1 MAAPAVAEFLK
12 GSFEMPTITC
22 VDDFRTLAKRRIPRF
37 AFDYLDGGAGHEIGL
52 RRNVEAFD
60 ALKLMP
66 RMLVNVDKIDT
77 STTFFGRKWS
87 MPFATAPIGAG
98 GIMWP
103 GGEEAIARA
112 AVEAG
117 IPYTN
122 ATPACISLERV
133 KEVAGDNAWFQLYVG
148 RAEPM
153 VQDLVNRA
161 EAAGYDVMFVTVD
174 VPVPPRRFRDLRNK
188 FTMPFAW
195 SPSVIWQLVQR
206 PQWSLGTLM
215 NGIPR
220 FANMERYAPI
230 KGVQPMAR
238 YMSSQVTGKFDWDS
252 LKRLRDRWKGRIVP
266 KGLMSVED
274 CLKAKAIGCD
284 GIVVSNHGGRQLGSL
299 PTSIEV
305 LPAIRAAVGKDFPL
319 IIDSGIRSGEHIVKA
334 IASGA
339 DFCLLGR
346 AVVYSVAALGKS
358 GPKVALDMLR
368 AEMEQVLGQIGYPQI
383 ADLKAHSPA
392 ML

>member
-1 MAAPAVAEFLK
+1 VAEIPK
-12 GSFEMPTITC
+12 GFIEMPTITC
-22 VDDFRTLAKRRIPRF
+22 VDDFRTLARRRIPRF

-174 VPVPPRRFRDLRNK
+174 VPVPPRRLRDLRNK

-195 SPSVIWQLVQR
+195 SPSVIWQLMQR
-206 PQWSLGTLM
+206 PQWSIGTLM

-220 FANMERYAPI
+220 FANMERYSPI

-252 LKRLRDRWKGRIVP
+252 LKKLRDRWKGKIVP

-274 CLKAKAIGCD
+274 CLKAKEIGCD
-284 GIVVSNHGGRQLGSL
+284 GVVVSNHGGRQLGSL
-299 PTSIEV
+299 PSSIEV

-334 IASGA
+334 LASGA

-346 AVVYSVAALGKS
+346 AVVYSVAALGKP
-358 GPKVALDMLR
+358 GPKVALDMLK

-383 ADLKAHSPA
+383 GDLKTHAPV
-392 ML
+392 MR

>member
-1 MAAPAVAEFLK
+1 MVIASV
-12 GSFEMPTITC
+12 S
-22 VDDFRTLAKRRIPRF
+22 DFRTLAKRRIPRF
-37 AFDYLDGGAGHEIGL
+37 AFDYLDGGAGDEIGL
-52 RRNVEAFD
+52 RRNIEALD
-60 ALKLMP
+60 ALKLVP
-66 RMLVNVDKIDT
+66 RMLVNVEKVDL
-77 STTFFGRKWS
+77 STTFLGRKWN

-98 GIMWP
+98 GLMWP
-103 GGEEAIARA
+103 RGEEAIARA

-133 KEVAGDNAWFQLYVG
+133 REVAGDNAWFQLYVG

-153 VQDLVNRA
+153 VEDLVARA
-161 EAAGYDVMFVTVD
+161 EAAGYEMMFVTVD
-174 VPVPPRRFRDLRNK
+174 VPVPPRRLRDLHNK

-195 SPSVIWQLVQR
+195 TPWVIWQLVTH
-206 PQWSLGTLM
+206 PEWSVRTLL

-252 LKRLRDRWKGRIVP
+252 LKKLRDRWKGKIVP
-266 KGLMSVED
+266 KGLLSPED
-274 CLKAKAIGCD
+274 CVKAKEIGCD
-284 GIVVSNHGGRQLGSL
+284 GVVVSNHGGRQLGSL
-299 PTSIEV
+299 PASIEV

-319 IIDSGIRSGEHIVKA
+319 ILDSGIRSGEHIVKA
-334 IASGA
+334 LASGA

-346 AVVYSVAALGKS
+346 AIVYSVAGMGVS
-358 GPKVALDMLR
+358 GPAVVMDLLR
-368 AEMEQVLGQIGYPQI
+368 AEMEQVLGQIGYPNI
-383 ADLKAHSPA
+383 AALKAGAPA
-392 ML
+392 MR

>member
-1 MAAPAVAEFLK
+1 MVIASV
-12 GSFEMPTITC
+12 S
-22 VDDFRTLAKRRIPRF
+22 DFRTLAKRRIPRF
-37 AFDYLDGGAGHEIGL
+37 AFDYLDGGAGDEIGL
-52 RRNVEAFD
+52 RRNIEALD
-60 ALKLMP
+60 AVKLMP
-66 RMLVNVDKIDT
+66 RMLVNVEKIDL
-77 STTFFGRKWS
+77 STNFFGRTWK

-112 AVEAG
+112 AIEAG

-133 KEVAGDNAWFQLYVG
+133 REIAGDNAWFQLYVG

-153 VQDLVNRA
+153 VEDLVNRA

-174 VPVPPRRFRDLRNK
+174 VPVPPRRLRDLKNH

-206 PQWSLGTLM
+206 PRWSIGTLL

-238 YMSSQVTGKFDWDS
+238 YMSSQVTGKFDWES

-274 CLKAKAIGCD
+274 CLKAKEIGCD
-284 GIVVSNHGGRQLGSL
+284 GVVVSNHGGRQLGSL
-299 PTSIEV
+299 PSSIEV

-334 IASGA
+334 LAAGA

-346 AVVYSVAALGKS
+346 AVVYSVAAMGKP
-358 GPKVALDMLR
+358 GPKMALDLLR
-368 AEMEQVLGQIGYPQI
+368 AEMEQVLGQIGYPNL
-383 ADLKAHSPA
+383 AELKAKSPV
-392 ML
+392 MG

>member
-1 MAAPAVAEFLK
+1 MVIASV
-12 GSFEMPTITC
+12 S
-22 VDDFRTLAKRRIPRF
+22 DFRTLAKRRIPRF
-37 AFDYLDGGAGHEIGL
+37 AFDYLDGGAGDEIGL
-52 RRNVEAFD
+52 RRNIEALD

-66 RMLVNVDKIDT
+66 RMLVNVEKVDL
-77 STTFFGRKWS
+77 STTFLGRKWN

-98 GIMWP
+98 GLMWP
-103 GGEEAIARA
+103 RGEEAIARA

-122 ATPACISLERV
+122 ATPACISLERIR
-133 KEVAGDNAWFQLYVG
+133 EVAGDNAWFQLYVG

-153 VQDLVNRA
+153 VEDLVARA

-174 VPVPPRRFRDLRNK
+174 VPVPPRRLRDLHNK

-195 SPSVIWQLVQR
+195 TPWVIWQLVTH
-206 PQWSLGTLM
+206 PEWSVRTLL
-215 NGIPR
+215 NGIPS

-252 LKRLRDRWKGRIVP
+252 LKKLRDRWNGKIVP
-266 KGLMSVED
+266 KGLLSPED
-274 CLKAKAIGCD
+274 CVKAKEIGCD

-299 PTSIEV
+299 PASIEV

-319 IIDSGIRSGEHIVKA
+319 ILDSGIRSGEHIVKA
-334 IASGA
+334 LASGA

-346 AVVYSVAALGKS
+346 AIVYSVAGMGVS
-358 GPKVALDMLR
+358 GPAVVMDLLR
-368 AEMEQVLGQIGYPQI
+368 AEMEQVLGQIGYPNI
-383 ADLKAHSPA
+383 AALKAGAPA
-392 ML
+392 MR

>member
-1 MAAPAVAEFLK
+1 MVIASV
-12 GSFEMPTITC
+12 S
-22 VDDFRTLAKRRIPRF
+22 DFRTLAKRRIPRF
-37 AFDYLDGGAGHEIGL
+37 AFDYLDGGAGDEIGL
-52 RRNVEAFD
+52 RRNIEALD
-60 ALKLMP
+60 AVKLMP
-66 RMLVNVDKIDT
+66 RMLVNVEKVDL
-77 STTFFGRKWS
+77 STTFLGRKWN

-98 GIMWP
+98 GLMWP
-103 GGEEAIARA
+103 RGEEAIARA

-133 KEVAGDNAWFQLYVG
+133 REVAGDNAWFQLYVG

-153 VQDLVNRA
+153 VEDLVTRA

-174 VPVPPRRFRDLRNK
+174 VPVPPRRLRDLHNK

-195 SPSVIWQLVQR
+195 TPWVIWQLVTH
-206 PQWSLGTLM
+206 PEWSVRTLL

-238 YMSSQVTGKFDWDS
+238 YMSSQVTGKFDWDA
-252 LKRLRDRWKGRIVP
+252 LKKLRDRWKGKIVP
-266 KGLMSVED
+266 KGLLSPED
-274 CLKAKAIGCD
+274 CVKAKEIGCD
-284 GIVVSNHGGRQLGSL
+284 GVVVSNHGGRQLGSL
-299 PTSIEV
+299 PASIEV

-319 IIDSGIRSGEHIVKA
+319 ILDSGIRSGEHIVKA
-334 IASGA
+334 LASGA

-346 AVVYSVAALGKS
+346 AIVYSVAGMGVS
-358 GPKVALDMLR
+358 GPAVVMDLLR
-368 AEMEQVLGQIGYPQI
+368 AEMEQVLGQIGYPNI
-383 ADLKAHSPA
+383 AALKAGAPA
-392 ML
+392 MR

>member
-1 MAAPAVAEFLK
+1 MVITSVA
-12 GSFEMPTITC
+12 
-22 VDDFRTLAKRRIPRF
+22 DFRTLAKRRIPRF
-37 AFDYLDGGAGHEIGL
+37 AFDYLDGGAGDEIGL
-52 RRNVEAFD
+52 RRNIEAFD

-66 RMLVNVDKIDT
+66 RMLVNVEKIDL
-77 STTFFGRKWS
+77 STTFFGRTWK

-112 AVEAG
+112 AVDAG

-133 KEVAGDNAWFQLYVG
+133 REIAGDNAWFQLYVG

-153 VQDLVNRA
+153 VEDLVNRA

-174 VPVPPRRFRDLRNK
+174 VPVPPRRLRDLKNH

-206 PQWSLGTLM
+206 PRWSIGTLL

-238 YMSSQVTGKFDWDS
+238 YMSSQVTGKFDWES

-274 CLKAKAIGCD
+274 CLKAKEIGCD

-299 PTSIEV
+299 PSSIEV

-319 IIDSGIRSGEHIVKA
+319 IVDSGIRSGEHIVKA
-334 IASGA
+334 LASGA

-346 AVVYSVAALGKS
+346 AVVYSVAAMGKP
-358 GPKVALDMLR
+358 GPKMALDLLR
-368 AEMEQVLGQIGYPQI
+368 AEMEQVLGQIGYPNL
-383 ADLKAHSPA
+383 AELKAKSPV
-392 ML
+392 MG

>member
-1 MAAPAVAEFLK
+1 
-12 GSFEMPTITC
+12 MPTIAC

-37 AFDYLDGGAGHEIGL
+37 AFDYLDGGAGNEIGL

-77 STTFFGRKWS
+77 STTFFGRQWH

-153 VQDLVNRA
+153 VQDLVTRA

-206 PQWSLGTLM
+206 PQWSIGTLM

-252 LKRLRDRWKGRIVP
+252 LKKLRDRWKGRIVP

-274 CLKAKAIGCD
+274 CLKAKEIGCD

-299 PTSIEV
+299 PSSIEV

-319 IIDSGIRSGEHIVKA
+319 IVDSGIRSGEHIVKA

-346 AVVYSVAALGKS
+346 AVVYSVAALGKP
-358 GPKVALDMLR
+358 GPKIALDLLK
-368 AEMEQVLGQIGYPQI
+368 AEMEQVQGQIGYPTI
-383 ADLKAHSPA
+383 AALKAKPPV
-392 ML
+392 MR

>member
-1 MAAPAVAEFLK
+1 MVITSVA
-12 GSFEMPTITC
+12 
-22 VDDFRTLAKRRIPRF
+22 DFRTLAKRRIPRF
-37 AFDYLDGGAGHEIGL
+37 AFDYLDGGAGDEIGL
-52 RRNVEAFD
+52 RRNIEAFD

-66 RMLVNVDKIDT
+66 RMLVNVEKIDL
-77 STTFFGRKWS
+77 STTFFGRTWK

-112 AVEAG
+112 AVDAG

-133 KEVAGDNAWFQLYVG
+133 REIAGDNAWFQLYVG

-153 VQDLVNRA
+153 VEDLVNRA
-161 EAAGYDVMFVTVD
+161 EAAGYDLMFVTVD
-174 VPVPPRRFRDLRNK
+174 VPVPPRRLRDLKNH

-206 PQWSLGTLM
+206 PRWSIGTLL

-238 YMSSQVTGKFDWDS
+238 YMSSQVTGKFDWES

-274 CLKAKAIGCD
+274 CLKAKEIGCD

-299 PTSIEV
+299 PSSIEV
-305 LPAIRAAVGKDFPL
+305 LPTIRAAVGKDFPL
-319 IIDSGIRSGEHIVKA
+319 IVDSGIRSGEHIVKA
-334 IASGA
+334 LAAGA

-346 AVVYSVAALGKS
+346 AVVYSVAAMGKP
-358 GPKVALDMLR
+358 GPKMALDLLR
-368 AEMEQVLGQIGYPQI
+368 AEMEQVLGQIGYPNL
-383 ADLKAHSPA
+383 AELKAKSPV
-392 ML
+392 MG

>member
-1 MAAPAVAEFLK
+1 MVITSVA
-12 GSFEMPTITC
+12 
-22 VDDFRTLAKRRIPRF
+22 DFRTLAKRRIPRF
-37 AFDYLDGGAGHEIGL
+37 AFDYLDGGAGDEIGL
-52 RRNVEAFD
+52 RRNIEAFD

-66 RMLVNVDKIDT
+66 RMLVNVEKIDL
-77 STTFFGRKWS
+77 STTFFGRTWK

-112 AVEAG
+112 AVDAG

-133 KEVAGDNAWFQLYVG
+133 REIAGDNAWFQLYVG

-153 VQDLVNRA
+153 VEDLVNRA
-161 EAAGYDVMFVTVD
+161 EAAGYDLMFVTVD
-174 VPVPPRRFRDLRNK
+174 VPVPPRRLRDLKNH

-206 PQWSLGTLM
+206 PRWSIGTLL

-238 YMSSQVTGKFDWDS
+238 YMSSQVTGKFDWES

-274 CLKAKAIGCD
+274 CLKAKEIGCD

-299 PTSIEV
+299 PSSIEV
-305 LPAIRAAVGKDFPL
+305 LPAIRSAVGKDFPL
-319 IIDSGIRSGEHIVKA
+319 IVDSGIRSGEHIVKA
-334 IASGA
+334 LASGA

-346 AVVYSVAALGKS
+346 AVVYSVAAIGKP
-358 GPKVALDMLR
+358 GPKMALDLLR
-368 AEMEQVLGQIGYPQI
+368 AEMEQVLGQIGYPNL
-383 ADLKAHSPA
+383 AELRAKSPV
-392 ML
+392 MG

>member
-1 MAAPAVAEFLK
+1 MVITSVA
-12 GSFEMPTITC
+12 
-22 VDDFRTLAKRRIPRF
+22 DFRTLAKRRIPRF
-37 AFDYLDGGAGHEIGL
+37 AFDYLDGGAGDEIGL
-52 RRNVEAFD
+52 RRNIEAFD

-66 RMLVNVDKIDT
+66 RMLVNVEKIDL
-77 STTFFGRKWS
+77 STTFFGRTWK

-112 AVEAG
+112 AVDAG

-133 KEVAGDNAWFQLYVG
+133 REIAGDNAWFQLYVG

-153 VQDLVNRA
+153 VEDLVNRA
-161 EAAGYDVMFVTVD
+161 EAAGYDLMFVTVD
-174 VPVPPRRFRDLRNK
+174 VPVPPRRLRDLKNH

-206 PQWSLGTLM
+206 PRWSIGTLL

-238 YMSSQVTGKFDWDS
+238 YMSSQVTGKFDWES

-274 CLKAKAIGCD
+274 CLKAKEIGCD

-299 PTSIEV
+299 PSSIEV

-319 IIDSGIRSGEHIVKA
+319 IVDSGIRSGEHIVKA
-334 IASGA
+334 LAAGA

-346 AVVYSVAALGKS
+346 AVVYSVAAMGKP
-358 GPKVALDMLR
+358 GPKMALDLLR
-368 AEMEQVLGQIGYPQI
+368 AEMEQVLGQIGYPNL
-383 ADLKAHSPA
+383 AELKAKSPV
-392 ML
+392 MG

>member
-1 MAAPAVAEFLK
+1 MVIASVA
-12 GSFEMPTITC
+12 
-22 VDDFRTLAKRRIPRF
+22 DFRTVAKRRIPRF
-37 AFDYLDGGAGHEIGL
+37 AFDYLDGGAGEEIGL
-52 RRNVEAFD
+52 RRNTEALD

-66 RMLVNVDKIDT
+66 RMLVNVENVDL
-77 STTFFGRKWS
+77 STTFLGCKWN

-98 GIMWP
+98 GLMWP
-103 GGEEAIARA
+103 RGEEAIARA

-122 ATPACISLERV
+122 ATPACISLERIR
-133 KEVAGDNAWFQLYVG
+133 EVCNDNAWFQLYVG

-153 VQDLVNRA
+153 VEDLVKRA

-174 VPVPPRRFRDLRNK
+174 VPVPPRRLRDLHNK

-195 SPSVIWQLVQR
+195 TPWVIWQLITH
-206 PQWSLGTLM
+206 PEWSVRTLL

-238 YMSSQVTGKFDWDS
+238 YMSSQVTGNFDWDS
-252 LKRLRDRWKGRIVP
+252 LKKLRDRWKGKIVP
-266 KGLMSVED
+266 KGLLSPED
-274 CLKAKAIGCD
+274 CVKAKEIGCD
-284 GIVVSNHGGRQLGSL
+284 GVVVSNHGGRQLGSL

-319 IIDSGIRSGEHIVKA
+319 ILDSGIRSGEHIVKA
-334 IASGA
+334 LASGA

-346 AVVYSVAALGKS
+346 AIVYSVAGMGVS
-358 GPKVALDMLR
+358 GPAVVMDLLR
-368 AEMEQVLGQIGYPQI
+368 AEMEQVLGQIGYPNI
-383 ADLKAHSPA
+383 AALKAGAPA
-392 ML
+392 IR

>member
-1 MAAPAVAEFLK
+1 MVITSVA
-12 GSFEMPTITC
+12 
-22 VDDFRTLAKRRIPRF
+22 DFRTLAKRRIPRF
-37 AFDYLDGGAGHEIGL
+37 AFDYLDGGAGDEIGL
-52 RRNVEAFD
+52 RRNIEAFD

-66 RMLVNVDKIDT
+66 RMLVNVEKIDL
-77 STTFFGRKWS
+77 STTFFGRTWK

-112 AVEAG
+112 AVDAG

-122 ATPACISLERV
+122 ATPACISLECVR
-133 KEVAGDNAWFQLYVG
+133 EIAGDNAWFQLYVG

-153 VQDLVNRA
+153 VEDLVNRA
-161 EAAGYDVMFVTVD
+161 AAAGYDVMFVTVD
-174 VPVPPRRFRDLRNK
+174 VPVPPRRLRDLKNH

-206 PQWSLGTLM
+206 PRWSIGTLL

-238 YMSSQVTGKFDWDS
+238 YMSSQVTGKFDWES
-252 LKRLRDRWKGRIVP
+252 LKRLRGRWKGRIVP

-274 CLKAKAIGCD
+274 CLKAKEIGCD

-299 PTSIEV
+299 PSSIEV

-319 IIDSGIRSGEHIVKA
+319 ILDSGIRSGEHIVKA
-334 IASGA
+334 LASGA

-346 AVVYSVAALGKS
+346 AVVYSVAAMGKP
-358 GPKVALDMLR
+358 GPKMALELLR
-368 AEMEQVLGQIGYPQI
+368 AEMEQVLGQIGYPNL
-383 ADLKAHSPA
+383 AELKAKSPV
-392 ML
+392 MG

>member
-1 MAAPAVAEFLK
+1 MVITSVA
-12 GSFEMPTITC
+12 
-22 VDDFRTLAKRRIPRF
+22 DFRTLAKRRIPRF
-37 AFDYLDGGAGHEIGL
+37 AFDYLDGGAGDEIGL
-52 RRNVEAFD
+52 RRNIEAFD

-66 RMLVNVDKIDT
+66 RMLVNVEKIDL
-77 STTFFGRKWS
+77 STNFFGRTWK

-112 AVEAG
+112 AIEAG

-133 KEVAGDNAWFQLYVG
+133 REIAGDNAWFQLYVG

-153 VQDLVNRA
+153 VEDLVNRA

-174 VPVPPRRFRDLRNK
+174 VPVPPRRLRDLKNH

-206 PQWSLGTLM
+206 PRWSIGTLL

-238 YMSSQVTGKFDWDS
+238 YMSSQVTGKFDWES

-274 CLKAKAIGCD
+274 CLKAKEIGCD
-284 GIVVSNHGGRQLGSL
+284 GVVVSNHGGRQLGSL
-299 PTSIEV
+299 PSSIEV

-319 IIDSGIRSGEHIVKA
+319 IVDSGIRSGEHIVKA
-334 IASGA
+334 LAAGA

-346 AVVYSVAALGKS
+346 AVVYSVAAMGKP
-358 GPKVALDMLR
+358 GPKMALDLLR
-368 AEMEQVLGQIGYPQI
+368 AEMEQVLGQIGYPNL
-383 ADLKAHSPA
+383 AELRAKSPV
-392 ML
+392 MG

>member
-1 MAAPAVAEFLK
+1 
-12 GSFEMPTITC
+12 MPTITC
-22 VDDFRTLAKRRIPRF
+22 VDDFRTLARRRIPRF

-77 STTFFGRKWS
+77 STTFFGRKWN

-206 PQWSLGTLM
+206 PQWSIGTLM

-299 PTSIEV
+299 PSSIEV

-334 IASGA
+334 LASGA

-346 AVVYSVAALGKS
+346 AVVYSVAALGKA
-358 GPKVALDMLR
+358 GPKVALDMLK
-368 AEMEQVLGQIGYPQI
+368 AEMEQVQGQIGYPQI
-383 ADLKAHSPA
+383 ADLKSHSPA
-392 ML
+392 MPA

>member
-1 MAAPAVAEFLK
+1 
-12 GSFEMPTITC
+12 MPTITC

-266 KGLMSVED
+266 KGLMSIED

-392 ML
+392 MP

>member
-1 MAAPAVAEFLK
+1 
-12 GSFEMPTITC
+12 MPTITC
-22 VDDFRTLAKRRIPRF
+22 VDDFRTLARRRIPRF

-77 STTFFGRKWS
+77 STTFFGRKWN

-206 PQWSLGTLM
+206 PQWSIGTLM

-252 LKRLRDRWKGRIVP
+252 LKRLRDRWKGKIVP

-299 PTSIEV
+299 PSSIEV
-305 LPAIRAAVGKDFPL
+305 LPAIRAAVGKEFPL

-334 IASGA
+334 LASGA

-346 AVVYSVAALGKS
+346 AVVYSVAALGKA
-358 GPKVALDMLR
+358 GPKVALDMLK
-368 AEMEQVLGQIGYPQI
+368 AEMEQVQGQIGYPQI
-383 ADLKAHSPA
+383 ADLKSHSPA
-392 ML
+392 MPA

>member
-1 MAAPAVAEFLK
+1 VAEFPK

-266 KGLMSVED
+266 KGLMSIED

-392 ML
+392 MP

>member
-1 MAAPAVAEFLK
+1 M
-12 GSFEMPTITC
+12 T
-22 VDDFRTLAKRRIPRF
+22 
-37 AFDYLDGGAGHEIGL
+37 
-52 RRNVEAFD
+52 
-60 ALKLMP
+60 
-66 RMLVNVDKIDT
+66 
-77 STTFFGRKWS
+77 
-87 MPFATAPIGAG
+87 
-98 GIMWP
+98 
-103 GGEEAIARA
+103 
-112 AVEAG
+112 
-117 IPYTN
+117 
-122 ATPACISLERV
+122 
-133 KEVAGDNAWFQLYVG
+133 
-148 RAEPM
+148 
-153 VQDLVNRA
+153 RA

-206 PQWSLGTLM
+206 PQWSIGTLL

-252 LKRLRDRWKGRIVP
+252 LKKLRDRWKGRIVP

-274 CLKAKAIGCD
+274 CLKAKEIGCD

-299 PTSIEV
+299 PSSIEV

-319 IIDSGIRSGEHIVKA
+319 IVDSGIRSGEHIVKA

-346 AVVYSVAALGKS
+346 AVVYSVAALGKP
-358 GPKVALDMLR
+358 GPKIALDMLK
-368 AEMEQVLGQIGYPQI
+368 AEMEQVQGQIGYPTI
-383 ADLKAHSPA
+383 AELKAKQPV
-392 ML
+392 MN

>member
-1 MAAPAVAEFLK
+1 
-12 GSFEMPTITC
+12 MPTITC

-52 RRNVEAFD
+52 RRNIEAFD

-112 AVEAG
+112 AVAAG

-195 SPSVIWQLVQR
+195 SPSVIWQLAQR
-206 PQWSLGTLM
+206 PQWSIGTLM

-252 LKRLRDRWKGRIVP
+252 LKKLRDRWKGRIVP

-299 PTSIEV
+299 PSSIEV

-319 IIDSGIRSGEHIVKA
+319 IIDSGIRSGEHIVKS

-346 AVVYSVAALGKS
+346 AVVYSVAALGKP
-358 GPKVALDMLR
+358 GPAIALDMLK

-392 ML
+392 MQ

>member
-1 MAAPAVAEFLK
+1 MVITSVA
-12 GSFEMPTITC
+12 
-22 VDDFRTLAKRRIPRF
+22 DFRTLAKRRIPRF
-37 AFDYLDGGAGHEIGL
+37 AFDYLDGGAGDEIGL
-52 RRNVEAFD
+52 RRNIEAFD

-66 RMLVNVDKIDT
+66 RMLVNVEKIDL
-77 STTFFGRKWS
+77 STTFFGRSWK

-112 AVEAG
+112 AVDAG

-133 KEVAGDNAWFQLYVG
+133 REIAGDNAWFQLYVG

-153 VQDLVNRA
+153 VEDLVNRA

-174 VPVPPRRFRDLRNK
+174 VPVPPRRLRDLKNH

-195 SPSVIWQLVQR
+195 SPSVIWQLMQR
-206 PQWSLGTLM
+206 PRWSIGTLL

-238 YMSSQVTGKFDWDS
+238 YMSSQVTGKFDWES

-274 CLKAKAIGCD
+274 CLKAKEIGCD
-284 GIVVSNHGGRQLGSL
+284 GVVVSNHGGRQLGSL
-299 PTSIEV
+299 PSSIEV

-334 IASGA
+334 LAAGA

-346 AVVYSVAALGKS
+346 AVVYSVAAMGKP
-358 GPKVALDMLR
+358 GPKMALDLLR
-368 AEMEQVLGQIGYPQI
+368 AEMEQVLGQIGYPNL
-383 ADLKAHSPA
+383 AELKAKSPV
-392 ML
+392 MG

>member
-1 MAAPAVAEFLK
+1 
-12 GSFEMPTITC
+12 MPTITC
-22 VDDFRTLAKRRIPRF
+22 VDDFRTLARRRIPRF

-77 STTFFGRKWS
+77 STTFFGRKWN

-122 ATPACISLERV
+122 ATPACISLERI

-206 PQWSLGTLM
+206 PQWSIGTLM

-299 PTSIEV
+299 PSSIEV

-334 IASGA
+334 LASGA

-346 AVVYSVAALGKS
+346 AVVYSVAALGKA
-358 GPKVALDMLR
+358 GPKVALDMLK
-368 AEMEQVLGQIGYPQI
+368 AEMEQVQGQIGYPQI
-383 ADLKAHSPA
+383 ADLKSHSPA
-392 ML
+392 MPA

>member
-1 MAAPAVAEFLK
+1 MVITSVA
-12 GSFEMPTITC
+12 
-22 VDDFRTLAKRRIPRF
+22 DFRTLAKRRIPRF
-37 AFDYLDGGAGHEIGL
+37 AFDYLDGGAGDEIGL
-52 RRNVEAFD
+52 RRNIEAFD

-66 RMLVNVDKIDT
+66 RMLVNVEKIDL
-77 STTFFGRKWS
+77 STTFFGRTWK

-112 AVEAG
+112 AVDAG

-133 KEVAGDNAWFQLYVG
+133 REIAGDNAWFQLYVG

-153 VQDLVNRA
+153 VEDLVNRA

-174 VPVPPRRFRDLRNK
+174 VPVPPRRLRDLKNH

-206 PQWSLGTLM
+206 PRWSIGTLL

-238 YMSSQVTGKFDWDS
+238 YMSSQVTGKFDWES
-252 LKRLRDRWKGRIVP
+252 LKRLRGRWKGRIVP

-274 CLKAKAIGCD
+274 CLKAKEIGCD

-299 PTSIEV
+299 PSSIEV

-319 IIDSGIRSGEHIVKA
+319 IVDSGIRSGEHIVKA
-334 IASGA
+334 LAAGA

-346 AVVYSVAALGKS
+346 AVVYSVAAMGKP
-358 GPKVALDMLR
+358 GPKIALDLLR
-368 AEMEQVLGQIGYPQI
+368 AEMEQVLGQIGYPNL
-383 ADLKAHSPA
+383 AELKAKSPV
-392 ML
+392 MG

>member
-1 MAAPAVAEFLK
+1 MVIASV
-12 GSFEMPTITC
+12 S
-22 VDDFRTLAKRRIPRF
+22 DFRTLAKRRIPRF
-37 AFDYLDGGAGHEIGL
+37 AFDYLDGGAGDEIGL
-52 RRNVEAFD
+52 RRNIEALD

-66 RMLVNVDKIDT
+66 RMLVNVEKVDL
-77 STTFFGRKWS
+77 STTFLGRKWK

-98 GIMWP
+98 GLMWP
-103 GGEEAIARA
+103 RGEEAIARA

-122 ATPACISLERV
+122 ATPACISLERIR
-133 KEVAGDNAWFQLYVG
+133 EVAGDNAWFQLYVG

-153 VQDLVNRA
+153 VEDLVKRA

-174 VPVPPRRFRDLRNK
+174 VPVPPRRLRDLHNK

-195 SPSVIWQLVQR
+195 TPWVIWQLVTH
-206 PQWSLGTLM
+206 PEWSIRTLL

-252 LKRLRDRWKGRIVP
+252 LKKLRDRWKGKIVP
-266 KGLMSVED
+266 KGLLSPED
-274 CLKAKAIGCD
+274 CVKAKEIGCD
-284 GIVVSNHGGRQLGSL
+284 GVVVSNHGGRQLGSL

-319 IIDSGIRSGEHIVKA
+319 IMDSGIRSGEHIVKA
-334 IASGA
+334 LASGA

-346 AVVYSVAALGKS
+346 AIVYSVAGMGVS
-358 GPKVALDMLR
+358 GPAVAMDLLR
-368 AEMEQVLGQIGYPQI
+368 AEMEQVLGQIGYPTI
-383 ADLKAHSPA
+383 DALKVGAPA
-392 ML
+392 MR